1 MVDVTAPATL
11 KEGYKFTAV
20 YQEVNFSVIVV
31 SLQKEFFVNVLIK
44 KSTFKASLWYLSLE
58 ISSQREAVLKGNG

>member
-31 SLQKEFFVNVLIK
+31 SLQKEFFVNVLIQ
-44 KSTFKASLWYLSLE
+44 KSTFKAS
-58 ISSQREAVLKGNG
+58 V

>member
-44 KSTFKASLWYLSLE
+44 KSTFKASL
-58 ISSQREAVLKGNG
+58 